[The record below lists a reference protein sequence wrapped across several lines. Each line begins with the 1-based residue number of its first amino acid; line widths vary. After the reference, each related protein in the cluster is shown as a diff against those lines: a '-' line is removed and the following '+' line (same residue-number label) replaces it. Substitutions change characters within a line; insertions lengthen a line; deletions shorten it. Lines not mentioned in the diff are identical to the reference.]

1 MKRKV
6 ALALLALVLVL
17 SMVTAVACK
26 PQESSESYK
35 ITIAETTNGT
45 ITADKQTAKEGE
57 TVTLTVTPDEGYI
70 LKSGSL
76 KFNDT
81 AITGTTFTMPKQ
93 DVTITAEFAK
103 DMAGVTVETI
113 EKDGL
118 KMSATQLSKTAT
130 AYLFT
135 TFGETAL
142 TFTAFVQD
150 VTLKDGDGMK
160 VMFASEQEIVNA
172 VLPDGKTIAIEITHD
187 GNKLI
192 QTTDEE
198 GKFVDL
204 TEGAT
209 ATLELWSE
217 NGTEVDGY
225 KIVMTVDYA
234 KLGLTKDTAKNSITF
249 CPLLY
254 NASSNIA
261 PSKGY
266 INNVMDENKSNTYMV
281 VVDDNQYRANAYES
295 GTGQLGSV
303 SYLAHG
309 QYWDLSQDYYKSN
322 PDYANRKA
330 VLTGHDNADN
340 NLMFYRTSDE
350 LMYAQATIKVT
361 SFTNPNEAWGKFGM
375 MLFDGEGVNG
385 LFFYVDAFASQPGNI
400 DSIGGTAVG
409 TNKAVGGWGTWSA
422 VKDGVFNLE
431 TKTITLA
438 MVYQDGYIHL
448 YADGVKVGSVYYGKY
463 NQNMYF
469 GLKSFG
475 YGLEVTNYFASTDPV
490 ADGWEDKL
498 ETIEK
503 EDIDT
508 LFMGD
513 SYMEFWKNSGF
524 TSHVAQLPGY
534 ANEGIGGTK
543 TIDWMNKLQ
552 DMSARYNPSNIV
564 MHIGVND
571 IDDEGL
577 TKEQATARLLELFN
591 AYHQTFSDA
600 QLYWVAL
607 IPNTMFADKV
617 ATYNEVNAEIKAFA
631 QNNNWLTYI
640 EADKTFTTES
650 GGARVNMFYDG
661 LHLNREYGYPLW
673 AKLIMEALGYTHAEG
688 TELGD
693 GTNFA
698 YSDGWTFIEDGAKA
712 YNTGNGEQVVW
723 MKNASGSDIYAE
735 FSATIG
741 KVYNNDGFPKFGA
754 ILRNDDV
761 SIFGYV
767 DAVGLATGA
776 GGKGSNIVYRPNI
789 TLAGGFGAAGDW
801 QWNNQPGGSQI
812 NGEYTNGTYVKVAIA
827 KLGNQIVLWINDVL
841 VSKTTAA
848 YIDATDVVTVGF
860 AGFNLE
866 MTVEGLYVTTDIQEI
881 TEKVEGPEA
890 ADAVI
895 DGVADDAI
903 YTEQVLGFTSSFGL
917 QNDGKTHFELSAVKG
932 TDGVYFI
939 ATIIAPENTRNGP
952 NWWEYANIEFR
963 FGNDD
968 LIQHYIYFNQ
978 PGFSSVASSNGIT
991 QVASDGGKLIEDG
1004 EYAGMYKVVVEFF
1017 APFTSFAGCDAST
1030 EEIPVKAW
1038 GWVYGEQGWTHGM
1051 NVGTWN
1057 AYTASEQ
1064 GLRFQRNIT
1073 VEGNNVAVTV
1083 TPSKTTAYKG
1093 ETITLDVQ
1101 LQEGQ
1106 QIESI
1111 KVNGEAIT
1119 EQDGIYSF
1127 TMPDEDVVIEVS
1139 LQGISVTTKTE
1150 MPEGTTGAT
1159 ITADKGTAAIGETVT
1174 FTVEFP
1180 SDVTLK
1186 SLTVNGETI
1195 EITGGTYSYTVKET
1209 DTKVEI
1215 IATFDYATE
1224 MTIDGVLDPEENYGE
1239 PVGFLVEGNR
1249 KVTVYAVRGENGIYF
1264 FVEAYTD
1271 TLINDNTAL
1280 WYKNHNFEFYL
1291 NNGAQ
1296 CYVNSRSESVGVTK
1310 FIWESSLIDV
1320 GEFNGKY
1327 RHVTEIFVHKSLIDN
1342 FGEEIQLNYAFKAP
1356 NETARL
1362 EGMSNNRWGRSDW
1375 WNSYIGGADGNI
1387 VSAYDQSNA
1396 RPANLFITSE
1406 GLVCKLPV
1414 AANGTI
1420 DGDLT
1425 EFAEKT
1431 SVTVG
1436 NENAKFDVYG
1446 YTAEDGLY
1454 LAFTIKQKQLAQPTD
1469 EWHLNDNLEI
1479 KINNRYNPDDRNQ
1492 AALYAGRSAGFSLYD
1507 KFIVAMGPVT
1517 DYAMIRTEIDEDGY
1531 KYQTVVELFIAMDNP
1546 VMATNIQIGCNGNG
1560 FGGWQSLIWDN
1571 NYAYVTA
1578 NGIAY
1583 ASDIATLDGVTL
1595 DGVADEEFTTLQAVN
1610 GEWKGDAIT
1619 LTGKKLANGVVLY
1632 ATINHV
1638 KATDEVLQDN
1648 GTQWFHYLNVEF
1660 RLGANKGA
1668 QICSS
1673 VYNNYTQYCAMGV
1686 ATTGEGP
1693 YTTTFELYVP
1703 YGSMHGTD
1711 IQSDIE
1717 IAMEVVTFDSW
1728 GTVFG
1733 NWDATTFRVT
1743 DNGVV
1748 NIA

>member
-1 MKRKV
+1 
-6 ALALLALVLVL
+6 
-17 SMVTAVACK
+17 
-26 PQESSESYK
+26 
-35 ITIAETTNGT
+35 
-45 ITADKQTAKEGE
+45 
-57 TVTLTVTPDEGYI
+57 
-70 LKSGSL
+70 
-76 KFNDT
+76 
-81 AITGTTFTMPKQ
+81 
-93 DVTITAEFAK
+93 
-103 DMAGVTVETI
+103 
-113 EKDGL
+113 
-118 KMSATQLSKTAT
+118 
-130 AYLFT
+130 
-135 TFGETAL
+135 
-142 TFTAFVQD
+142 
-150 VTLKDGDGMK
+150 
-160 VMFASEQEIVNA
+160 
-172 VLPDGKTIAIEITHD
+172 
-187 GNKLI
+187 
-192 QTTDEE
+192 
-198 GKFVDL
+198 
-204 TEGAT
+204 
-209 ATLELWSE
+209 
-217 NGTEVDGY
+217 
-225 KIVMTVDYA
+225 
-234 KLGLTKDTAKNSITF
+234 
-249 CPLLY
+249 
-254 NASSNIA
+254 
-261 PSKGY
+261 
-266 INNVMDENKSNTYMV
+266 
-281 VVDDNQYRANAYES
+281 
-295 GTGQLGSV
+295 
-303 SYLAHG
+303 
-309 QYWDLSQDYYKSN
+309 
-322 PDYANRKA
+322 
-330 VLTGHDNADN
+330 
-340 NLMFYRTSDE
+340 
-350 LMYAQATIKVT
+350 
-361 SFTNPNEAWGKFGM
+361 
-375 MLFDGEGVNG
+375 
-385 LFFYVDAFASQPGNI
+385 
-400 DSIGGTAVG
+400 
-409 TNKAVGGWGTWSA
+409 
-422 VKDGVFNLE
+422 
-431 TKTITLA
+431 
-438 MVYQDGYIHL
+438 
-448 YADGVKVGSVYYGKY
+448 
-463 NQNMYF
+463 
-469 GLKSFG
+469 
-475 YGLEVTNYFASTDPV
+475 
-490 ADGWEDKL
+490 
-498 ETIEK
+498 
-503 EDIDT
+503 
-508 LFMGD
+508 
-513 SYMEFWKNSGF
+513 
-524 TSHVAQLPGY
+524 
-534 ANEGIGGTK
+534 
-543 TIDWMNKLQ
+543 
-552 DMSARYNPSNIV
+552 
-564 MHIGVND
+564 
-571 IDDEGL
+571 
-577 TKEQATARLLELFN
+577 
-591 AYHQTFSDA
+591 
-600 QLYWVAL
+600 
-607 IPNTMFADKV
+607 
-617 ATYNEVNAEIKAFA
+617 
-631 QNNNWLTYI
+631 
-640 EADKTFTTES
+640 
-650 GGARVNMFYDG
+650 
-661 LHLNREYGYPLW
+661 
-673 AKLIMEALGYTHAEG
+673 
-688 TELGD
+688 
-693 GTNFA
+693 
-698 YSDGWTFIEDGAKA
+698 
-712 YNTGNGEQVVW
+712 

-735 FSATIG
+735 FNATIG
-741 KVYNNDGFPKFGA
+741 SVYNNDGFPKFGA

-761 SIFGYV
+761 SILGYV

-776 GGKGSNIVYRPNI
+776 GGKGSNIVYRPNRV
-789 TLAGGFGAAGDW
+789 TDGGFAVAGDW
-801 QWNNQPGGSQI
+801 QWGTQPGGSQI
-812 NGEYTNGTYVKVAIA
+812 TGEYTNGTYIKVAIA
-827 KLGNQIVLWINDVL
+827 KLGNQIVLWINDIL
-841 VSKTTAA
+841 VSKTTAS

-860 AGFNLE
+860 GGFNLE
-866 MTVEGLYVTTDIQEI
+866 MTVQGLYVTTDVEEI
-881 TEKVEGPEA
+881 TEKVEGPKA

-903 YTEQVLGFTSSFGL
+903 YTEQVLGYTSSFGM
-917 QNDGKTHFELSAVKG
+917 QKDGKTHFTLSGVKG

-952 NWWEYANIEFR
+952 AWFEYANIEFR
-963 FGNDD
+963 FGNDNAT
-968 LIQHYIYFNQ
+968 QHYIYFNQ

-991 QVASDGGKLIEDG
+991 QVASDGGKPIEDG

-1051 NVGTWN
+1051 NEGTWN
-1057 AYTASEQ
+1057 AYTVSEQ

-1209 DTKVEI
+1209 DAKVEI

-1239 PVGFLVEGNR
+1239 PVAFLVEGNR
-1249 KVTVYAVRGENGIYF
+1249 KVTIYAVKGENGIYF
-1264 FVEAYTD
+1264 FVEAYTN

-1327 RHVTEIFVHKSLIDN
+1327 RHVAEIFVHKSLIDN

-1638 KATDEVLQDN
+1638 KPVGDKLRVEDN
-1648 GTQWFHYLNVEF
+1648 AGEEWWRYLNVEL
-1660 RLGANKGA
+1660 RMGNNSAT
-1668 QICSS
+1668 QICAS
-1673 VYNNYTQYCAMGV
+1673 VKNNYTQYCAMGV

-1717 IAMEVVTFDSW
+1717 IAMAVVTFDSW

-1748 NIA
+1748 NVA

>member
-26 PQESSESYK
+26 PQETPSESYK

-81 AITGTTFTMPKQ
+81 AIEGTTFKMPNK

-103 DMAGVTVETI
+103 DMTGVTVESI

-142 TFTAFVQD
+142 TFTAFVED
-150 VTLKDGDGMK
+150 GTLKDGDGMK

-172 VLPDGKTIAIEITHD
+172 VLPDGKTISIEITHD

-209 ATLELWSE
+209 ATFELWSE
-217 NGTEVDGY
+217 DGNDVDGY

-261 PSKGY
+261 PSRGY
-266 INNVMDENKSNTYMV
+266 INNVMDENKANTYMV
-281 VVDDNQYRANAYES
+281 VVNDNQYRANAYES

-330 VLTGHDNADN
+330 VLTGHDSADN
-340 NLMFYRTSDE
+340 NLMFYRTSSE

-361 SFTNPNEAWGKFGM
+361 SFTDPNEAWGKFGM
-375 MLFDGEGVNG
+375 MLFDGQSKTG
-385 LFFYVDAFASQPGNI
+385 LFYYVDAFASQPGNI

-409 TNKAVGGWGTWSA
+409 TNKGVVDWGAWNT
-422 VKDGVFNLE
+422 VKNGVFNLE

-438 MVYQDGYIHL
+438 MVYQGGYIYL
-448 YADGVKVGSVYYGKY
+448 YADNVKVGSVYYGDY
-463 NQNMYF
+463 NENMYF

-475 YGLEVTNYFASTDPV
+475 YGLEVTNYFASSDPV

-503 EDIDT
+503 KDVDT
-508 LFMGD
+508 LFIGD
-513 SYMEFWKNSGF
+513 SYMEFWKASGF
-524 TSHVAQLPGY
+524 TSHVAQLPSY

-543 TIDWMNKLQ
+543 TTNWMSKLQ

-577 TKEQATARLLELFN
+577 SKEEATARLLELFN
-591 AYHQTFSDA
+591 AYHEAFGEA

-617 ATYNEVNAEIKAFA
+617 ATYKEVNAEIKAFA
-631 QNNNWLTYI
+631 ENNGWLTYI
-640 EADKTFTTES
+640 EADKAFTTES

-661 LHLNREYGYPLW
+661 LHLNREFGYPLW
-673 AKLIMEALGYTHAEG
+673 AKVIMEALGYTHEQG

-698 YSDGWTFIEDGAKA
+698 YSDGWKFIEDGKKA
-712 YNTGNGEQVVW
+712 YNASNGEQVVW
-723 MKNASGSDIYAE
+723 MQNASGSDIYAE

-741 KVYNNDGFPKFGA
+741 KVYENDAFPKFGA
-754 ILRNDDV
+754 YLRNDEV
-761 SIFGYV
+761 SILGYV
-767 DAVGLATGA
+767 DAAGLALGA
-776 GGKGSNIVYRPNI
+776 GGKGSNIVYRPNRV
-789 TLAGGFGAAGDW
+789 TDGGFAVAGDW
-801 QWNNQPGGSQI
+801 QWGTQPGGSQI
-812 NGEYTNGTYVKVAIA
+812 TGEYTNGSYVKVAIA
-827 KLGNQIVLWINDVL
+827 KLGNQIVLWVNDVL
-841 VSKTTAA
+841 VSKTTAS

-860 AGFNLE
+860 GGFNLE
-866 MTVEGLYVTTDIQEI
+866 MTVQGLYVTTDVEEI
-881 TEKVEGPEA
+881 TEKVEGTKA
-890 ADAVI
+890 TDAVI

-903 YTEQVLGFTSSFGL
+903 YTEQVLGYTSSFGM
-917 QNDGKTHFELSAVKG
+917 QKDGKTHFTLSGVKG

-952 NWWEYANIEFR
+952 AWFEFANIEFR
-963 FGNDD
+963 FGNNDSV
-968 LIQHYIYFNQ
+968 QHYIYFDQ
-978 PGFSSVASSNGIT
+978 PGFASVAASNGIT
-991 QVASDGGKLIEDG
+991 QVASNGGKLIEDG
-1004 EYAGMYKVVVEFF
+1004 EYTGMYEVVVEFF

-1030 EEIPVKAW
+1030 EEIPVKVW
-1038 GWVYGEQGWTHGM
+1038 GWVYGEQGWTSAM
-1051 NVGTWN
+1051 NEGKWN

-1119 EQDGIYSF
+1119 AQDGIYSF
-1127 TMPDEDVVIEVS
+1127 TMPDEDVVIEVT

-1150 MPEGTTGAT
+1150 MPEGTTGAK
-1159 ITADKGTAAIGETVT
+1159 ITASQGTASIGDTIT

-1186 SLTVNGETI
+1186 SLTVNGEAI
-1195 EITGGTYSYTVKET
+1195 EITGGTYSYTVKEG
-1209 DTKVEI
+1209 DAKVEI
-1215 IATFDYATE
+1215 IATFEYATE

-1249 KVTVYAVRGENGIYF
+1249 KVTIYAVKGENGVYF

-1271 TLINDNTAL
+1271 TLINDNAAQ
-1280 WYKNHNFEFYL
+1280 WFMNHNFEFYL
-1291 NNGAQ
+1291 NNGGQ
-1296 CYVNSRSESVGVTK
+1296 CYVNSRSESVGVSK
-1310 FIWESSLIDV
+1310 FVWESSQMDV

-1327 RHVTEIFVHKSLIDN
+1327 RHVAEIFVHKSLIQN

-1356 NETARL
+1356 NEVARW
-1362 EGMSNNRWGRSDW
+1362 EGMSNNQWNRGDW

-1387 VSAYDQSNA
+1387 VGAFGQGNG
-1396 RPANLFITSE
+1396 RPANLFITAE

-1414 AANGTI
+1414 PQNGTI

-1436 NENAKFDVYG
+1436 NENAKFVVTG
-1446 YTAEDGLY
+1446 YTAQDGLY
-1454 LAFTIKQKQLAQPTD
+1454 MAFTIKQKQLAEATN
-1469 EWHLNDNLEI
+1469 EWHLNDNLEF
-1479 KINNRYNPDDRNQ
+1479 KVNGV
-1492 AALYAGRSAGFSLYD
+1492 ACSFSLFD
-1507 KFIVAMGPVT
+1507 KFIAAFGSVT
-1517 DYAMIRTEIDEDGY
+1517 DYAMVRTEIDEDGY
-1531 KYQTVVELFIAMDNP
+1531 KYQTVVEMFIAMDNP
-1546 VMATNIQIGCNGNG
+1546 SMATNIQLGCNGNG

-1571 NYAYVTA
+1571 NYAYVTT
-1578 NGIAY
+1578 NGVAY
-1583 ASDIATLDGVTL
+1583 AADVAALDGVTL
-1595 DGVADEEFTTLQAVN
+1595 DGTMDAGFEALETVSGSHKEEAV
-1610 GEWKGDAIT
+1610 T
-1619 LTGKKLANGVVLY
+1619 LTGKKLQYGVVLY
-1632 ATINHV
+1632 ATINHS
-1638 KATDEVLQDN
+1638 KAVGDVVQND
-1648 GTQWFHYLNVEF
+1648 GTAWFHFLNVEL
-1660 RLGANKGA
+1660 RMGTNKWA

-1673 VYNNYTQYCAMGV
+1673 VHNNYTQFCAS
-1686 ATTGEGP
+1686 AINTTGEGP

-1711 IQSDIE
+1711 VASDIE
-1717 IAMEVVTFDSW
+1717 IAMAVVTFDSW
-1728 GTVFG
+1728 GLVFG
-1733 NWDATTFRVT
+1733 TWDATTFRVT